1 MSLQENGFGVSGE
14 QRRARQDELLTTLAD
29 GVQALTTSDG
39 WRRYLRAMAA
49 LRTYS
54 LSNQLLILRGGSV
67 ATSGNCERDWSR
79 GTGHPRHPRRAVG
92 HHRRR
97 Q

>member
-1 MSLQENGFGVSGE
+1 MTTATRTRRSPAQSAE

-39 WRRYLRAMAA
+39 WRRYLRAMAT

-54 LSNQLLILRGGSV
+54 
-67 ATSGNCERDWSR
+67 TGNSRMSQPCEC
-79 GTGHPRHPRRAVG
+79 VG
-92 HHRRR
+92 RRR
-97 Q
+97 RSSI